1 MRMPAYFAASVGLAI
16 AHAPQPVVRFVESP
30 EPLSVEAAWAI
41 SDGAVESFAA
51 RWPSRAPQAFSFN
64 GATFFVLL
72 CDTPGAIPTPPAPP
86 RFAMELE
93 RLLRVSP
100 ESAPVDPGR

>member
-30 EPLSVEAAWAI
+30 EPLPVEAARAI

-64 GATFFVLL
+64 GATFFVLP
-72 CDTPGAIPTPPAPP
+72 CDAPGAIPTPP